1 MGMQLQLS
9 IASYSTKIMPS
20 MQGAVSSYSAHKV
33 WGVVGK
39 PLLQVNDFR
48 NSIGDMHHPM
58 FQFTD
63 TIIDPMFVFY

>member
-9 IASYSTKIMPS
+9 IASYSTKIMPN
-20 MQGAVSSYSAHKV
+20 MQ
-33 WGVVGK
+33 GK
-39 PLLQVNDFR
+39 PLLQLNDFR
-48 NSIGDMHHPM
+48 NSIGDMHHPI